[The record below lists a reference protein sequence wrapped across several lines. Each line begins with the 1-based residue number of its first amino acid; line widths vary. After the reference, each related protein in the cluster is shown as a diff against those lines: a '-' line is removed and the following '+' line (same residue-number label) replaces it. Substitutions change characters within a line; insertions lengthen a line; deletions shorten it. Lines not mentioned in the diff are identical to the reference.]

1 MTIIETIKG
10 VLEFYLIGIGVGVCL
25 RWLAK
30 MIAWGVA
37 EGWSKV
43 PKNINL
49 DLGKITIILKDK

>member
-43 PKNINL
+43 PKNIN
-49 DLGKITIILKDK
+49 